1 MAQVINTNIASL
13 TAQRNLNSSQ
23 KLSDTA
29 LQRLSSGL
37 RINSSKDDAAGL
49 AISTRF
55 DAQIR
60 GSNQAIRNSAD
71 AISLAQTAEGGLKSI
86 TVALQRMRELSVQA
100 SNDTNTAVDRQALQ
114 EEVSQL
120 VAEIKSIAENSNFN
134 GRKLLDGSF
143 TNATFQTGSNVG
155 ETISFGIAKV
165 GSDTLGNAETAG
177 VSSRTETTAFL
188 SGTNGNAMVAGDL
201 VINGISVAASVGSDD
216 VASSLE
222 GRSSSIAK
230 AAAINR
236 ESSLTGVVAS
246 VDSNYVQ
253 GGTNATNATGT
264 ANLSIQINGVE
275 FDLAI
280 NTTLTVEQNL
290 AATANA
296 LNAESGVTGV
306 RAVAGDYGT
315 QGITLIADDG
325 RNIALMSSDGDAL
338 AQSYGLVSVGSTV
351 DNQDIYVGTYT
362 LISTD
367 GTDIDISSDT
377 GNIGNA
383 GFEEGMF
390 SGTNS
395 GVVSDGFTTALTGV
409 LQEVGDLVI
418 NGVSIGSTAA
428 EMDTFSSADKANSAI
443 SRATAIN
450 LLSDATGVTA
460 TALGNTVYS
469 GDLEDGTG
477 ESDITLNGVTIS
489 VNFATGADI
498 DVKLNTIIDA
508 VNDSA
513 GQTGVTAEALDGDS
527 LKLVAEDG
535 RNITI
540 SDGNTMLGGGGAA
553 LSTSSYTAAVALE
566 GAGGIEIST
575 LTNEIQN
582 WGFRVGSFG
591 GGEAGTKLDDID
603 ITTVQG
609 ANDAITAVDNALASV
624 ASISATLGAV
634 QNRFDSVISNL
645 QLRAENL
652 SAANSQITD
661 ADFAAET
668 ARLTKSQ
675 VLQQAGIS
683 VLAQANARPQQ
694 VLSLLG

>member
-1 MAQVINTNIASL
+1 MPQVINTNIASL

-60 GSNQAIRNSAD
+60 GSNQAIRNSSD
-71 AISLAQTAEGGLKSI
+71 AIALAQTAEGGLKSI

-100 SNDTNTAVDRQALQ
+100 ANDTNTAVDRQALQ

-120 VAEIKSIAENSNFN
+120 VAEIKSISEDSNFN

-143 TNATFQTGSNVG
+143 SNATFQTGSNVG

-165 GSDTLGNAETAG
+165 GSDSLGNAQTAG
-177 VSSRTETTAFL
+177 VSSRTGATAL
-188 SGTNGNAMVAGDL
+188 HNGTNGDALVAGDL
-201 VINGISVAASVGSDD
+201 VINGIAIAASVGSDD
-216 VASSLE
+216 NASTAE

-236 ESSLTGVVAS
+236 ESAATGVVAT
-246 VDSNYVQ
+246 VDVNYVK
-253 GGTNATNATGT
+253 GSTGALGDNVAAVT
-264 ANLSIQINGVE
+264 GSMTINGVV
-275 FDLAI
+275 FDFST
-280 NTTLTVEQNL
+280 NSTLTGVQNL
-290 AATANA
+290 VATADVI
-296 LNAESGVTGV
+296 NAESGVTGV
-306 RAVAGDYGT
+306 RAVAGDYTT

-325 RNIALMSSDGDAL
+325 RNIQVNANASATLADDLGINSDAI
-338 AQSYGLVSVGSTV
+338 STDTADV
-351 DNQDIYVGTYT
+351 YVGTFS
-362 LISTD
+362 LISTN
-367 GTDIDISSDT
+367 GTDIEISTDT
-377 GNIGNA
+377 GNIDTA
-383 GFEEGMF
+383 GFEVGTY

-395 GVVSDGFTTALTGV
+395 GVVSEGGSTALTGAG
-409 LQEVGDLVI
+409 LQTVGDLVI
-418 NGVSIGSTAA
+418 NGVSVGSTSN
-428 EMDTFSSADKANSAI
+428 EMDTFSSTNKQNSAI
-443 SRATAIN
+443 SRALAIN
-450 LLSDATGVTA
+450 EVSDETGVVA
-460 TALGNTVYS
+460 VAQELRLYGGNIAA
-469 GDLEDGTG
+469 GD
-477 ESDITLNGVTIS
+477 SASNMVINGVSVS
-489 VNFATGADI
+489 VNFNSTDDI
-498 DVKLNTIIDA
+498 DVKLNTIINA
-508 VNDSA
+508 VNDSS
-513 GQTGVTAEALDGDS
+513 GLTGVTAEALDGDS
-527 LKLVAEDG
+527 VTLIAADG
-535 RNITI
+535 RNVTITG
-540 SDGNTMLGGGGAA
+540 GNSMLGGGM
-553 LSTSSYTAAVALE
+553 LSTSTYTSAVALE
-566 GAGGIEIST
+566 GAGPIELST
-575 LTNEIQN
+575 LTNDIEN
-582 WGFRVGSFG
+582 WGFRVGRFG

-603 ITTVQG
+603 ITTVAG
-609 ANDAITAVDNALASV
+609 ATDAITAVDNALATV

-645 QLRAENL
+645 QLRSENL

-668 ARLTKSQ
+668 AKLTKSQ